1 MVPFLCALLIRLV
14 EILGKPSPPSLRPAL
29 IQGDKLS
36 HSRVR
41 SVQGII
47 RVMFNHSFIYSFR
60 NLGRVLPCS
69 GHCVRHWVS
78 RYAAGLHEYGAHPWW
93 VFADSLNSNT
103 CPTLSLRCQTSCSEF
118 GFRMYGCAIFGLR
131 AHGGSFSPRL
141 HLDPE
146 GKDVIQAAA
155 GRGPRSCCGGSCGHE
170 ASIAPSGSKG
180 EQHPPQGNSH
190 VPVLSPWPTLL
201 ILAQAL
207 CLSNLPNYSKPETGP
222 SHP

>member
-1 MVPFLCALLIRLV
+1 MSCLIIHSFTHSEILVECHHVLGTVLDTGFHDMQLACMNMVPIPGGFL
-14 EILGKPSPPSLRPAL
+14 
-29 IQGDKLS
+29 QT
-36 HSRVR
+36 
-41 SVQGII
+41 
-47 RVMFNHSFIYSFR
+47 
-60 NLGRVLPCS
+60 
-69 GHCVRHWVS
+69 VS
-78 RYAAGLHEYGAHPWW
+78 I
-93 VFADSLNSNT
+93 SNT

-146 GKDVIQAAA
+146 GKDVIQVAA

-201 ILAQAL
+201 MLAQAL
-207 CLSNLPNYSKPETGP
+207 CLSNLPSYSKPETGP
-222 SHP
+222 LHP